1 MKSDKEISKTY
12 KLDKW
17 KWKMMLNDPKTK
29 IRSIIYAK
37 KRPDDIPI
45 PVLQRQGE
53 PI

>member
-1 MKSDKEISKTY
+1 MSKCY

-29 IRSIIYAK
+29 KRSIIYAK
-37 KRPDDIPI
+37 NRPDEINAPDFS
-45 PVLQRQGE
+45 RQGE